1 MNSIIGEMDLT
12 KYFILLIFPFF
23 LLYIFKFFLNQ
34 SFVRK
39 SNIPKRE
46 LKEQKINL
54 IELQKK
60 SFVYYSF
67 LLNIYFVLH
76 LVMVIFLGMFLGSF
90 YEYGYFTNQSNAI
103 SYAFLTLVTALIILL
118 INLLVAILRIK
129 FLHTDQGKLYVETH
143 KNVFLLNSKQ
153 KIAWFSIHILSV
165 ILAGFNILLFL
176 NSTVY

>member
-23 LLYIFKFFLNQ
+23 YCIYLNFLNQ

-67 LLNIYFVLH
+67 LINIYFVLH
-76 LVMVIFLGMFLGSF
+76 LVMVIF
-90 YEYGYFTNQSNAI
+90 
-103 SYAFLTLVTALIILL
+103 
-118 INLLVAILRIK
+118 
-129 FLHTDQGKLYVETH
+129 
-143 KNVFLLNSKQ
+143 
-153 KIAWFSIHILSV
+153 
-165 ILAGFNILLFL
+165 
-176 NSTVY
+176 

>member
-67 LLNIYFVLH
+67 LINIYFVLH
-76 LVMVIFLGMFLGSF
+76 LVMVI
-90 YEYGYFTNQSNAI
+90 
-103 SYAFLTLVTALIILL
+103 
-118 INLLVAILRIK
+118 
-129 FLHTDQGKLYVETH
+129 
-143 KNVFLLNSKQ
+143 
-153 KIAWFSIHILSV
+153 
-165 ILAGFNILLFL
+165 
-176 NSTVY
+176 

>member
-67 LLNIYFVLH
+67 LINIYFVLH

-103 SYAFLTLVTALIILL
+103 SYAFLTLVTALI
-118 INLLVAILRIK
+118 ILRIK

>member
-67 LLNIYFVLH
+67 LINIYFVLH

-118 INLLVAILRIK
+118 INLL
-129 FLHTDQGKLYVETH
+129 
-143 KNVFLLNSKQ
+143 
-153 KIAWFSIHILSV
+153 
-165 ILAGFNILLFL
+165 
-176 NSTVY
+176 

>member
-67 LLNIYFVLH
+67 LINIYFVLH

-103 SYAFLTLVTALIILL
+103 SYAFFDFGYSSNYFINQLTCS
-118 INLLVAILRIK
+118 N
-129 FLHTDQGKLYVETH
+129 F
-143 KNVFLLNSKQ
+143 KN
-153 KIAWFSIHILSV
+153 KIFTYRSRK
-165 ILAGFNILLFL
+165 
-176 NSTVY
+176 TVRRNT